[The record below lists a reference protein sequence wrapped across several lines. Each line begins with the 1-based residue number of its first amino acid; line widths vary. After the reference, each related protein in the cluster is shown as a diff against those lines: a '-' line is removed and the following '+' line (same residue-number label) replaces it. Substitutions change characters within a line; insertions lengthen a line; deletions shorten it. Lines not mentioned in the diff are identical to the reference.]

1 MASAGRTI
9 GSVSLKLTP
18 KEQIRNHAERLAYLG
33 DASKIRAYL
42 IDEYGDAGRVPSM
55 QFLNE
60 IVEQRKA
67 KFVHRVGQYARR

>member
-18 KEQIRNHAERLAYLG
+18 KQHIRNHAERLAYLG

-55 QFLNE
+55 QFLTE
-60 IVEQRKA
+60 IIERRKA
-67 KFVHRVGQYARR
+67 KFTHRDGQFARR